1 MKKELKER
9 KMMKING
16 INYKIFKVEDHLV
29 NIAEALSE
37 GLARWAKGEAVA
49 LDFSGLRPRGA
60 NTSFEGVSTGAAS
73 FVKTFNDMVQLLS
86 CPNVKRHTPVAI
98 LAKAHSDSGEFNN
111 LDTPQI
117 IRLQK

>member
-1 MKKELKER
+1 
-9 KMMKING
+9 MMKING

-60 NTSFEGVSTGAAS
+60 NTSFEGVSTGAVEGA
-73 FVKTFNDMVQLLS
+73 
-86 CPNVKRHTPVAI
+86 
-98 LAKAHSDSGEFNN
+98 
-111 LDTPQI
+111 
-117 IRLQK
+117 